1 MTWFHCM
8 KSAYIPHSNLCTSY
22 FFWEAIELLKL
33 LSELVGG
40 VGAIRNH
47 VLGYVLNA
55 FDLVLEGSL

>member
-1 MTWFHCM
+1 MWLVATVATKKPQMHRHM
-8 KSAYIPHSNLCTSY
+8 RL
-22 FFWEAIELLKL
+22 FFWEAIELLQL
-33 LSELVGG
+33 LSGLVGG